1 MQFGMWTRQNLPL
14 AIVVTTV
21 SAVSLEN
28 IVVSGSRVGD
38 GTEDVVELRCRCS
51 DDCGSQGEKG
61 DGDEGR
67 GSHVGGVYDIINKLR
82 CLEVDIREVEQVRWY
97 VESRGLTDRLSVLI

>member
-1 MQFGMWTRQNLPL
+1 MSENAVWYVDKANLPL
-14 AIVVTTV
+14 AIVITTV

-28 IVVSGSRVGD
+28 IVVSGSRFGN
-38 GTEDVVELRCRCS
+38 GTEDVVELRCGCS

-67 GSHVGGVYDIINKLR
+67 GSHVGGLF
-82 CLEVDIREVEQVRWY
+82 
-97 VESRGLTDRLSVLI
+97 